1 LRKRILLSF
10 IVLVVVL
17 PVLVDAAAPKT
28 RNDLTPEL
36 DVDVW
41 VGGLQVYYVYID
53 LDVGDTIYVDIEVT
67 SGAGINFFICDQ
79 ENYNLWSSLQSA
91 SVYGQQQSVGSVST
105 SFSVPTSG
113 RWYCVF
119 WNDALL
125 TSKHLEGY
133 VGTIPI
139 PLAGDFLLVIVGLV
153 FVVVIGGVIWFGL
166 KKTQGP
172 KAVHYP
178 QPMPP
183 QQPYT
188 VPSQP
193 TSSNYC
199 LYCGTPKQ
207 SSSAIF
213 CSTCGRAFD
222 GPGLG

>member
-1 LRKRILLSF
+1 M
-10 IVLVVVL
+10 VVL
-17 PVLVDAAAPKT
+17 PSLVNAAAPT
-28 RNDLTPEL
+28 NRIDLTPEL

-41 VGGLQVYYVYID
+41 VDGLIYYVVSTD
-53 LDVGDTIYVDIEVT
+53 LDAGDTIYVDVEVT
-67 SGAGINFFICDQ
+67 SGSGIDFFICDQ
-79 ENYNLWSSLQSA
+79 ENYELWTSLQSA
-91 SVYGQQQSVGSVST
+91 YVYGQKHSVGSVST
-105 SFSVPTSG
+105 SFSAPTSG

-133 VGTIPI
+133 VGTSPI
-139 PLAGDFLLVIVGLV
+139 PLIGDFLLVVVGLV
-153 FVVVIGGVIWFGL
+153 FAVVIGGVIWFGF